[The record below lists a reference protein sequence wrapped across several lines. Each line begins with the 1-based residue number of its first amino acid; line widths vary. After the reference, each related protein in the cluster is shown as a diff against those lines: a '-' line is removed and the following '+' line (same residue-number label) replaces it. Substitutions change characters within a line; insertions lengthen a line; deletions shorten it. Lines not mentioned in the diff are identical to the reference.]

1 MFFYF
6 TLTKTLF
13 LLQIYLI
20 YVIFEK
26 LTYIQ
31 YAMQYLNTWM
41 MLLYVDETIS
51 L

>member
-1 MFFYF
+1 MFFYL

-26 LTYIQ
+26 LTYNIHTICN
-31 YAMQYLNTWM
+31 AISKYLDDAP
-41 MLLYVDETIS
+41 VCR
-51 L
+51 